1 MKKSTLSALYAF
13 LNGDTSVDLTEARAE
28 ITAEYEKQAA
38 KANAKA
44 AEYEAAKPIVLA
56 GLTSEPQT
64 LAELYEAVK
73 DNLPDGFTKSRMQY
87 ALMHYWGDVTLTV
100 RVDGQPNAYI
110 IKA

>member
-1 MKKSTLSALYAF
+1 MKKSILESLYKY
-13 LNGDTSVDLTEARAE
+13 LNGNTNVDLTEARAE

-56 GLTSEPQT
+56 GLTTEPQT